1 MHRFLRSTAI
11 AAVLCAAIAT
21 AAQASVRAITGPT
34 PIPRGAASSAHDI
47 TVVNEKLAFAIAVES
62 HMPYGVPRGGIIDV
76 APVRDGRIERDRVE
90 FADFIPND
98 WSAWPNTY
106 QHVQIL
112 ENDPR
117 QVRIRSTRDWGKVRI
132 STEYTLAAGA
142 DAVHIVTT
150 MTNEGIATLSGLK
163 SGLTLWPNS
172 GFFLEVPGLNGL
184 KVGHADHPLARRV
197 SAYDEDWCIT
207 LHAPY
212 LDNIDS
218 SGRDLLQMHT
228 LKPGESRS
236 FEAHLQVD
244 ARGDLAPV
252 MAAQIGWDHLPSG
265 SVHGQVHAITGE
277 PLAMPV
283 VVVEQ
288 SGATY
293 GWIAGQDGKFQ
304 ARLPA
309 GRYRLYATARGY
321 SQSAPVDVQVRA
333 GSDTALD
340 FDALKPPAT
349 LALKIRDERNA
360 KPLDARI
367 SIETGQRNAVGFLG
381 RSVFFTDLEHP
392 GDADLVLAPG
402 HYGLRISSGGGFTTP
417 SKLLTVDLKPGSHNQ
432 AQVDLDPLFDP
443 EAHGW
448 YAADLHHHAD
458 QAEGVTPPEFLAR
471 SQLAA
476 GLDLLF
482 VSDHDS
488 SANHARLA
496 AIAASRGVPFIP
508 GMELSPSWGHFNAYP
523 LRIGEPLRIDT
534 GTATAHEILQE
545 ARRLG
550 AMVVQANHPFITYGY
565 YTSAAAGTVPGGF
578 DPDIDLLEINASEP
592 GEDRVAAQLWQYWN
606 EGHRIFL
613 TAGTDTHDVWEF
625 KSGRVRA
632 IAHVEGRLGAEAFV
646 RALKDGHAYVTYG
659 PLMLPS
665 IPFGDTLRLLPG
677 GSGHWNVEFQSVA
690 GLRRVLLIGG
700 GDVVETHD
708 LTGQPQV
715 WRGDFLID
723 SKKAKPWYALVV
735 EDIQGHRAWS
745 DPLRVETLAR

>member
-1 MHRFLRSTAI
+1 M
-11 AAVLCAAIAT
+11 LCAAFLYAAT
-21 AAQASVRAITGPT
+21 PAAVQASVRAITGPT
-34 PIPRGAASSAHDI
+34 PIPRGAATSARDI

-62 HMPYGVPRGGIIDV
+62 RMPYGVPRGGIIDV

-112 ENDPR
+112 QNDAR
-117 QVRIRSTRDWGKVRI
+117 QVRIRSTRDWGRVRI
-132 STEYTLAAGA
+132 STEYSLSAGSDAIHILTTL
-142 DAVHIVTT
+142 
-150 MTNEGIATLSGLK
+150 TNEGPKVLTGLK

-172 GFFLEVPGLNGL
+172 GFFLEVPGLEGI
-184 KVGHADHPLARRV
+184 KAGHADHPLARRV

-212 LDNIDS
+212 MDNIDS
-218 SGRDLLQMHT
+218 SGRDLLQLHD
-228 LKPGESRS
+228 LKPGESRR
-236 FEAHLQVD
+236 FDAHLQVD

-252 MAAQIGWDHLPSG
+252 MAAQIGWEHLPAG
-265 SVHGQVHAITGE
+265 SVHGRVRTGTGG

-293 GWIAGQDGKFQ
+293 GWIAGWDGKFE

-309 GRYRLYATARGY
+309 GRYQLYATAKGY
-321 SQSAPVDVQVRA
+321 SQSTPVDVQVRA
-333 GSDTALD
+333 GSDTAID
-340 FDALKPPAT
+340 FEALQPPAT

-381 RSVFFTDLEHP
+381 RSVFFTDLEHA

-417 SKLLTVDLKPGSHNQ
+417 SKLLAVDLAPGSRNE
-432 AQVDLDPLFDP
+432 ARVELEPLFDP
-443 EAHGW
+443 PAHGW

-488 SANHARLA
+488 SANHALLATLA
-496 AIAASRGVPFIP
+496 ARRGVPFIP

-534 GTATAHEILQE
+534 GTATAHEILHE

-550 AMVVQANHPFITYGY
+550 ATVVQANHPFITYGY

-578 DPDIDLLEINASEP
+578 DPDVDLLEINASEP
-592 GEDRVAAQLWQYWN
+592 GEDRVAEQLWQYWN

-613 TAGTDTHDVWEF
+613 TAGTDTHDVWQDS
-625 KSGRVRA
+625 SGRVRA
-632 IAHVEGRLGAEAFV
+632 IAHVEGRLSAEGFV

-677 GSGHWNVEFQSVA
+677 VAGTWSVDFQSVA
-690 GLRRVLLIGG
+690 GLRRVLLIGD

-715 WRGDFLID
+715 WRGDFHID
-723 SKKAKPWYALVV
+723 SKAAKSWYAVV
-735 EDIQGHRAWS
+735 AEDIHGRKAWS